1 MASTPLRRAVLAA
14 GVAATLLFPASPAA
28 AQLDPGNFDIRQHG
42 TVVGHIFV
50 PVRLSPAVYVEH
62 WIVSREYVYP
72 SSHGPVVTE
81 IVPSNRSSASEQEF
95 FRQVD
100 FGPGSRYIRV
110 LAQESGTLPKAG
122 GAQARADHAGLL
134 GVDQV
139 PFWAVAATVGLA
151 WRLAARSSTSNRST
165 PQRRTPGTEHRN
177 PSGMHLQAAVSVP
190 LPRWR
195 NEHLLTAYRPPEPAA
210 PRECEQPPAR

>member
-1 MASTPLRRAVLAA
+1 MASTRLRRLAVLAA
-14 GVAATLLFPASPAA
+14 GMAVALLVPASPAA

-50 PVRLSPAVYVEH
+50 PVHLSPAVYVEH

-72 SSHGPVVTE
+72 SSHAPVVTE
-81 IVPSNRSSASEQEF
+81 IVPSTRSSASEQEF

-110 LAQESGTLPKAG
+110 LAQETGTLPNAG

-134 GVDQV
+134 GVGQV
-139 PFWAVAATVGLA
+139 PVWAVAATVGLA
-151 WRLAARSSTSNRST
+151 WRLTARSWTANRST
-165 PQRRTPGTEHRN
+165 PQRRTPGTGTPKPIGMQLPRPPF
-177 PSGMHLQAAVSVP
+177 PSS
-190 LPRWR
+190 PRWR
-195 NEHLLTAYRPPEPAA
+195 NEHLLTAYRPPEHSAL
-210 PRECEQPPAR
+210 ETQPVPM